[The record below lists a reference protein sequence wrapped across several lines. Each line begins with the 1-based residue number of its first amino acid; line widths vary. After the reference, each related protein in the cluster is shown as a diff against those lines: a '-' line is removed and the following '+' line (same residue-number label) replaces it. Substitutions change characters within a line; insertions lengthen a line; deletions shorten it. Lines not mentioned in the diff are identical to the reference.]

1 MDQLSYKM
9 KLEMHTWFCSEPGKA
24 FVKEL
29 EEDVNA
35 HMRTAQLASTK
46 FEQPNQQISAQ
57 VNQATGVQEVID
69 FINAIDL
76 EVKER
81 KKEEQKSKEL

>member
-29 EEDVNA
+29 EEGVNA
-35 HMRTAQLASTK
+35 HMRTAQLASAK

-81 KKEEQKSKEL
+81 KKEAQKSKEL